1 MPCLEMYNL
10 PQQLD
15 FSFLKNGVAG
25 GGLRHVFILVF
36 APVYRI
42 ATPNSALYCP
52 FSASLL
58 VKNYM
63 ASARIGRI

>member
-10 PQQLD
+10 SQQLA

-25 GGLRHVFILVF
+25 GGPRHMLLLVF
-36 APVYRI
+36 APVYRL

-52 FSASLL
+52 FSAFLL
-58 VKNYM
+58 V
-63 ASARIGRI
+63 